1 MAIVVERVPNRLD
14 DLPVTNLD
22 LNIYLDDGS
31 VLGSD
36 VLRLQSFSGTEGIS
50 QSFAFQLEIRAND
63 YTFGGP
69 TDIFRPPPE
78 TGTPSKRNYPSSVTT
93 YPAYGEALE
102 GDSSFPTVTKL
113 DFDQILG
120 SAATVSL
127 GLAKDTEDESNKWT
141 YFNGIITSISMSDRG
156 CYQVEMKP
164 KLSLLG
170 LQSHYRAFEGST
182 IVDVLSSLLEENN
195 IDFTFSEPGSDNPNL
210 VTGLGNFR
218 KQDWLQMGET
228 DADFFNRLLE
238 KAGLFYYFIHSES
251 KHEMVITDINYYQT
265 LFESEESDEGQTR
278 STRKLY
284 LSYSEGTQQR
294 EDYITQFNYKQNL
307 MPGVFTTLA
316 QKQSAWQEQAT
327 AAVSP
332 IFPDNTLGGSSL
344 NIEQLQMVA
353 FGASEHE
360 VSMRNSVLQKQL
372 LTGKMALTGS
382 STCPEMRCGYKFQL
396 ADSAYHRTAQ
406 DESDLYAGAPEPIR
420 RELDGVMMVASSVTH
435 NASVDGK
442 YSNQFEAID
451 AKGHGKAFAPTGDQ
465 LGSVLAIVCDSP
477 LVETPEAQRSR
488 KYLPKTDFVG
498 IETQNF
504 STNTSDEVYTARGV
518 YVRLVTQSDSEDPI
532 WIRLRDDLSTIPE
545 RGVYVIVAR
554 SSDETEIPEL
564 QQILESKGSKNIMPE
579 SYTVNTSWGDSY
591 STSYGD
597 SQRISLSGSA
607 VTSIDDA
614 REVVENATQSSAYDD
629 NSFGETSPSSVN
641 LSPKSY
647 SLSISG
653 SIPPSTDV
661 GSLFKASDGVTDPD
675 GVTESDYKQYSRSI
689 NFGNSYS
696 KNETY
701 GEQKSITTNHGL
713 SYNETYERGGS
724 DNYTEQW
731 GHQNSVTLTQGTS
744 YNETTTYEEQTSITT
759 NHGKQTSTT
768 TNNDHS
774 HNETYEHGG
783 SHNYTEQW
791 GHQSSETLT
800 HDTSYNKT
808 TQTGNQKNDNYMAST
823 EDYTHK
829 AESKTTTITGA
840 SNTNTIDGVTFD
852 TKVAGMTNS
861 ISMTGITT
869 TIDIEASTNYIRI
882 NGPGIRFEN
891 GLYTPKAEMTSL
903 KTQITGL
910 KITI

>member
-1 MAIVVERVPNRLD
+1 
-14 DLPVTNLD
+14 
-22 LNIYLDDGS
+22 
-31 VLGSD
+31 
-36 VLRLQSFSGTEGIS
+36 
-50 QSFAFQLEIRAND
+50 
-63 YTFGGP
+63 
-69 TDIFRPPPE
+69 
-78 TGTPSKRNYPSSVTT
+78 
-93 YPAYGEALE
+93 
-102 GDSSFPTVTKL
+102 
-113 DFDQILG
+113 
-120 SAATVSL
+120 
-127 GLAKDTEDESNKWT
+127 
-141 YFNGIITSISMSDRG
+141 
-156 CYQVEMKP
+156 
-164 KLSLLG
+164 
-170 LQSHYRAFEGST
+170 
-182 IVDVLSSLLEENN
+182 
-195 IDFTFSEPGSDNPNL
+195 
-210 VTGLGNFR
+210 
-218 KQDWLQMGET
+218 
-228 DADFFNRLLE
+228 
-238 KAGLFYYFIHSES
+238 
-251 KHEMVITDINYYQT
+251 
-265 LFESEESDEGQTR
+265 
-278 STRKLY
+278 
-284 LSYSEGTQQR
+284 
-294 EDYITQFNYKQNL
+294 
-307 MPGVFTTLA
+307 
-316 QKQSAWQEQAT
+316 
-327 AAVSP
+327 
-332 IFPDNTLGGSSL
+332 
-344 NIEQLQMVA
+344 
-353 FGASEHE
+353 
-360 VSMRNSVLQKQL
+360 
-372 LTGKMALTGS
+372 
-382 STCPEMRCGYKFQL
+382 
-396 ADSAYHRTAQ
+396 
-406 DESDLYAGAPEPIR
+406 
-420 RELDGVMMVASSVTH
+420 MMVASSVTH

-465 LGSVLAIVCDSP
+465 LGSVLAIVCDGP
-477 LVETPEAQRSR
+477 LVEAPEAQRSR

-653 SIPPSTDV
+653 SIPPGTTV

-800 HDTSYNKT
+800 HDTSYNKAT
-808 TQTGNQKNDNYMAST
+808 YMAAT
-823 EDYTHK
+823 DDYTLK
-829 AESKTTTITGA
+829 AASSATNITGA

-861 ISMTGITT
+861 ISLTGLTT
-869 TIDIEASTNYIRI
+869 SIEMEESTNYIKLH
-882 NGPGIRFEN
+882 GPGYQFE
-891 GLYTPKAEMTSL
+891 GGEWVSSKSKPLSAVIIGFLDIKV
-903 KTQITGL
+903 
-910 KITI
+910 

>member
-1 MAIVVERVPNRLD
+1 
-14 DLPVTNLD
+14 
-22 LNIYLDDGS
+22 
-31 VLGSD
+31 
-36 VLRLQSFSGTEGIS
+36 
-50 QSFAFQLEIRAND
+50 
-63 YTFGGP
+63 
-69 TDIFRPPPE
+69 
-78 TGTPSKRNYPSSVTT
+78 
-93 YPAYGEALE
+93 
-102 GDSSFPTVTKL
+102 
-113 DFDQILG
+113 
-120 SAATVSL
+120 
-127 GLAKDTEDESNKWT
+127 
-141 YFNGIITSISMSDRG
+141 
-156 CYQVEMKP
+156 
-164 KLSLLG
+164 
-170 LQSHYRAFEGST
+170 
-182 IVDVLSSLLEENN
+182 
-195 IDFTFSEPGSDNPNL
+195 
-210 VTGLGNFR
+210 VTGLGIFR

-228 DADFFNRLLE
+228 DVDFFNRLLE

-265 LFESEESDEGQTR
+265 LFELEESDEGQTT
-278 STRKLY
+278 SARKLY

-332 IFPDNTLGGSSL
+332 IFPDSTLGGSSL

-360 VSMRNSVLQKQL
+360 VRMRNSVLQKQL

-382 STCPEMRCGYKFQL
+382 STCSEMRCGYKFQL

-465 LGSVLAIVCDSP
+465 LGSVLAIVCDGP

-488 KYLPKTDFVG
+488 KYLPKTDFVD

-504 STNTSDEVYTARGV
+504 STNTSEEVYTARGV

-597 SQRISLSGSA
+597 SNRISLSGSA
-607 VTSIDDA
+607 TTSIDDA
-614 REVVENATQSSAYDD
+614 REVVENTTQSSSYDD
-629 NSFGETSPSSVN
+629 ISFGETSPSSVN
-641 LSPKSY
+641 LSRRSY

-661 GSLFKASDGVTDPD
+661 GSLFKASDGITDPD
-675 GVTESDYKQYSRSI
+675 GVTESDYEQYSRSI
-689 NFGNSYS
+689 NFGTSYS

-701 GEQKSITTNHGL
+701 GEQKSITTNHGP

-724 DNYTEQW
+724 HNYTEQW
-731 GHQNSVTLTQGTS
+731 GHQNSVTLTHDTS

-774 HNETYEHGG
+774 N
-783 SHNYTEQW
+783 N
-791 GHQSSETLT
+791 
-800 HDTSYNKT
+800 
-808 TQTGNQKNDNYMAST
+808 
-823 EDYTHK
+823 
-829 AESKTTTITGA
+829 
-840 SNTNTIDGVTFD
+840 
-852 TKVAGMTNS
+852 
-861 ISMTGITT
+861 
-869 TIDIEASTNYIRI
+869 
-882 NGPGIRFEN
+882 
-891 GLYTPKAEMTSL
+891 
-903 KTQITGL
+903 
-910 KITI
+910 